1 VYKDRVSDAAAQ
13 PALTPPRA
21 AGAGVLGLLAG
32 VFSGLLG
39 VGGGLIMVPGMAL
52 GLRMRQ
58 HVVNATSLAAIIPT
72 AVAGVAAFGKA
83 SSVDWKVG
91 AVLVA
96 GAIPGARVGAMAMR
110 RISAARLRTGFGVFV
125 IVVGIYLLVA
135 PGTSGTSTAV
145 GLDTALVALA
155 VGFGSGV
162 VSGLLGIGGGV
173 LMVPAMVLLLSRSQH
188 VAEGTSLLVIIP
200 TALVGAFTHWRHGYV
215 ALRIA
220 AILGAAGIAGAVI
233 GSHIA
238 LAVRSHTLL
247 VFFVIYLVVM
257 GVRMVIPSR
266 RSRSARPR
274 TAQAA
279 GG

>member
-1 VYKDRVSDAAAQ
+1 VYKDRVTEAAAQ
-13 PALTPPRA
+13 PALTPRRA

-58 HVVNATSLAAIIPT
+58 HVVHATSLAAIIPT
-72 AVAGVAAFGKA
+72 AVAGVGAFGKA
-83 SSVDWKVG
+83 SAVDWRVG

-96 GAIPGARVGAMAMR
+96 GSIPGARAGAMAMSHV
-110 RISAARLRTGFGVFV
+110 SAERLRVGFGVFV
-125 IVVGIYLLVA
+125 MAVGIYLLVA
-135 PGTSGTSTAV
+135 PGTSGDSTAMSL
-145 GLDTALVALA
+145 GTALVALA
-155 VGFGSGV
+155 VGVGSGA

-200 TALVGAFTHWRHGYV
+200 TALVGAATHWRHGYV

-220 AILGAAGIAGAVI
+220 AILGGAGIAGAVI

-238 LAVRSHTLL
+238 LSVRSHTLL
-247 VFFVIYLVVM
+247 VLFVVYLMVM
-257 GVRMVIPSR
+257 GARMVIPSR
-266 RSRSARPR
+266 PSKPR
-274 TAQAA
+274 AADAA